1 MGGGAGPCPG
11 SATTSNPL
19 YRTNVRERLKCFFF
33 MTKPY
38 SMAVNEI
45 LVNWDPTLHMA
56 LHERI
61 QEATQDG
68 ADLQGGQQSGYDHI
82 VNNLNNG
89 KRFS

>member
-1 MGGGAGPCPG
+1 M
-11 SATTSNPL
+11 L
-19 YRTNVRERLKCFFF
+19 FFF